1 MRDAD
6 DAKIMRQVVWTVA
19 AAIFCLLCGG
29 ISGIFIVR
37 DSFGSGSG
45 DQRVVQLPPVTT
57 PGR

>member
-6 DAKIMRQVVWTVA
+6 DVKIMRQVVWTVA

-37 DSFGSGSG
+37 DTLGGGS
-45 DQRVVQLPPVTT
+45 DEQRVVQLQPTPA